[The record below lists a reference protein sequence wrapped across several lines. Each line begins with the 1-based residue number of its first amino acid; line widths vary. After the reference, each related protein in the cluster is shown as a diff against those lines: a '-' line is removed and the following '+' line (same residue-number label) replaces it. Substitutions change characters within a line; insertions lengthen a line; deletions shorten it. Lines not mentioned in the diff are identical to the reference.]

1 MPTPPPTG
9 RSPYHRVLLK
19 LSGESLGGEGVAGL
33 NAVEINSIAQEIKLA
48 HASGAQI
55 SIVVGGGNF
64 IRGADL
70 AKKVG
75 IDQVTADQMG
85 MLATIINAMAL
96 REALQAAGM
105 QSRVMSAVEVK
116 QVAEPY
122 LRLRAVRHLEKGRIV
137 ILAGGTGN
145 PLFTTDT
152 CAALRASE
160 LQCQAILKGTK
171 VDGIYTADPKKDP
184 KATRYEHVTYTE
196 AMTQNL
202 KVMDMAAF
210 DLCRQQKIPIVVFDY
225 RVPGNIRRA
234 ITGEKIGTL
243 VSAEVG

>member
-1 MPTPPPTG
+1 MPHTDT
-9 RSPYHRVLLK
+9 RSPYHRILLK
-19 LSGESLGGEGVAGL
+19 LSGESLGGEGASGL
-33 NAVEINSIAQEIKLA
+33 NATEINIIAQEIKLA
-48 HASGAQI
+48 HASGSQI
-55 SIVVGGGNF
+55 AIVVGGGNF

-70 AKKVG
+70 SRKVG

-96 REALQAAGM
+96 REALQAAGLTA
-105 QSRVMSAVEVK
+105 RVMSAVEVK

-122 LRLRAVRHLEKGRIV
+122 LRLRAVRHLEKGRVV

-160 LQCQAILKGTK
+160 LKCQAILKATK
-171 VDGIYTADPKKDP
+171 VDGVYTADPKKDP
-184 KATRYEHVTYTE
+184 TATRYDRVSYTD
-196 AMTQNL
+196 AMIKNL

-210 DLCRQQKIPIVVFDY
+210 DLCRQQGIPIVVFDY
-225 RVPGNIRRA
+225 RVAGNIRRA
-234 ITGEKIGTL
+234 INGEPIGTL
-243 VSAEVG
+243 VSANG